1 MACDAQALCA
11 FDTLGKRALVA
22 CVVVGGGDGGGSGS
36 HKQAIFLA

>member
-22 CVVVGGGDGGGSGS
+22 CVVGGGGDGGGSGS